1 MSEFDITGAAETPAQ
16 RATFGE
22 TLRRA
27 RAVKWTETSAQ
38 LLSPLTTV
46 AAAHEMV
53 AVVERKH
60 RAALKASRQR
70 GNTLEWSLLGLGSVS
85 GILSLVTPNAGAHAV
100 LGLAA
105 IMCAAVAVGSII
117 RGWL

>member
-1 MSEFDITGAAETPAQ
+1 VSEFDITGPDETPAQ
-16 RATFGE
+16 RVTFGE
-22 TLRRA
+22 ALRQA
-27 RAVKWTETSAQ
+27 RAVKWTEPPAQ
-38 LLSPLTTV
+38 PLSPLTTV